1 MRILFMGTSDFA
13 VASLRCLVEA
23 GKVPCAV
30 FSQPDRPRGRGYT
43 MTPTPVKAYAQACG
57 IPVYTPETLK
67 DGAVL
72 PLLQELNPDV
82 ICVAAYGKILP
93 KYVLDLPKYHCINV
107 HGSLLPKYRGAAPI
121 QRAIWDGETV
131 TGVTTMLMAEGLDT
145 GDMLLKQ
152 AVPILPE
159 DDYGTLHEKLAA
171 VGGLLLVQ
179 TLDALE
185 AGTLTPEK
193 QEGETCYASMIDSE
207 ARRLDFALPAKQLAN
222 QIRALSPAP
231 CAVSVLDGKPVKIF
245 RARALDEKTSLAPGE
260 IVRGLCVATGEGV
273 LSVEELQPE
282 GKKRVAAADYLNG
295 HRPTRFA

>member
-13 VASLRCLVEA
+13 VASMRSLVDA
-23 GKVPCAV
+23 GKTPCAV

-43 MTPTPVKAYAQACG
+43 MTPTPVKAYALTCG

-72 PLLQELNPDV
+72 PLLRELAPDV

-93 KYVLDLPKYHCINV
+93 RYVLDFPKYRCINV

-121 QRAIWDGETV
+121 QRAIMAGETV
-131 TGVTTMLMAEGLDT
+131 TGVTTMLMEEGLDT

-152 AVPILPE
+152 EVPILP
-159 DDYGTLHEKLAA
+159 DDDFGTLHDKLAA
-171 VGGLLLVQ
+171 VGGELLVR

-185 AGTLTPEK
+185 AGTLVPEK
-193 QEGETCYASMIDSE
+193 QEGETCYASMIDNE
-207 ARRLDFALPAKQLAN
+207 TRRLDFSLPAQQLVN
-222 QIRALSPAP
+222 RIRALSPAP
-231 CAVSVLDGKPVKIF
+231 CAVCTLDGKPVKIF
-245 RARALDEKTSLAPGE
+245 RAHALAETTSLAPGE
-260 IVRGLCVATGEGV
+260 IVRGLCVATGDGV
-273 LSVEELQPE
+273 LSVDELQPE

-295 HRPTRFA
+295 HKPVRFV